1 MVSVIF
7 LGIISVVDAATKKI
21 PVLMLIFMGITG
33 IYHVVSQEM
42 SLETLAIS
50 IIPGIVIL
58 IAAVLSRQQIGYGDA
73 IVIILMGLF
82 VSADIICS
90 SLVMALMLAGVV
102 SVVMVAIKKADRK
115 KQIAFTPFLLIGYG
129 LIGVLQ

>member
-1 MVSVIF
+1 MVLVIF

-73 IVIILMGLF
+73 IGIILMGLF

>member
-1 MVSVIF
+1 MVLVIF